1 MGQRVEAKSAH
12 LLCRRVSQ
20 PERYP
25 AVGILMNGNCEKQ
38 NRYFDDPLGNIK
50 GHKRILSVILTL
62 MGLHI
67 NKRGIRQERK
77 FKVPK
82 VESA

>member
-20 PERYP
+20 PECYP

-50 GHKRILSVILTL
+50 GHKRILSVIFILS
-62 MGLHI
+62 GLHI
-67 NKRGIRQERK
+67 SKRGIRQGRK
-77 FKVPK
+77 LEVPK
-82 VESA
+82 V